1 MRAVESVSTVSPVG
15 REKGLSMS
23 NRDSDVRRESG
34 ISRREL
40 LKRGAVVG
48 GTMVWAVP
56 VLQSLTPPAFA
67 QATPRPCGCCYCW
80 NGDKENPTPQPGAPN
95 GDFVADDGCQGFLST
110 PGACAQF
117 CRDSAPG
124 GPFFQSEQCCGT
136 SSCRGHTDN
145 DTAEPNGC
153 FCS

>member
-1 MRAVESVSTVSPVG
+1 MRTWESDSTVSSVG

-23 NRDSDVRRESG
+23 NRDSDVRHGTG

-56 VLQSLTPPAFA
+56 VLQSLAPPAFA

-80 NGDKENPTPQPGAPN
+80 NGEKQNPTPQPGAPN
-95 GDFVADDGCQGFLST
+95 GDFVADDGCQGFLAT
-110 PGACAQF
+110 PDDCARF
-117 CRDSAPG
+117 CRDAAPG
-124 GPFFQSEQCCGT
+124 GPFLQSEQCCGAT
-136 SSCRGHTDN
+136 ACDGNTQN
-145 DTAEPNGC
+145 DPGTNGC